1 MKKILVI
8 GIKSK
13 IGKLF
18 NDIYKNN
25 FHIYGTTSKKT
36 DDLNNNIFHLDLNS
50 VKNIDNFIEKVG
62 NIKFDGVIYLP
73 AIYQIDNID
82 NIDAM
87 AEQLRINVLN
97 IYHLTNKLNLN
108 INSKNIFF
116 TDGGTKIPKNGY
128 FSYTLSK
135 DILKSLIIS
144 LAVKNK
150 EHIYI
155 GFDLGP
161 IITDM
166 AGEEEQKNFYNK
178 SLLQIK
184 SPAKGL
190 VSFIK
195 YILEENNFYSTG
207 SIIDFTGGTYLIRN
221 S

>member
-8 GIKSK
+8 WIKSK
-13 IGKLF
+13 IWKLF

-25 FHIYGTTSKKT
+25 FHIYWTTSKKT

-62 NIKFDGVIYLP
+62 NIKFDWVIYLP

-116 TDGGTKIPKNGY
+116 TDWWTKIPKNWY

-155 GFDLGP
+155 WFDLWP

-166 AGEEEQKNFYNK
+166 AWEEEQKNFYNK

-195 YILEENNFYSTG
+195 YILEENNFYSTW
-207 SIIDFTGGTYLIRN
+207 SIIDFTWGTYLIRN